1 MQLFNMGSETK
12 FRVFFNE
19 LESHNIEKSLGS
31 ESISIRNITLCE
43 HIEKIVPSLF
53 EEFSH
58 KRVMVLNICNE
69 RPYISAIVLVQD
81 IDAKFPTPK
90 EKKHLLK
97 VTKVSFTD
105 GNTFKDWLLDKDY
118 SYKVVY
124 VSRNN
129 KIKVAI
135 FNMKESDE
143 MTLAQYGAKIVNVY
157 DILRYMLSE
166 TMYKLEKCFQ

>member
-1 MQLFNMGSETK
+1 MQLFTMGSNTK
-12 FRVFFNE
+12 YRVFFNE
-19 LESHNIEKSLGS
+19 LESNNIVKSLGKKNV
-31 ESISIRNITLCE
+31 SIRNIDLCSY
-43 HIEKIVPSLF
+43 IETVLPILF
-53 EEFSH
+53 NECKN
-58 KRVMVLNICNE
+58 KRVMVLNICHD

-105 GNTFKDWLLDKDY
+105 GNAFKDWLLDKDY

-129 KIKVAI
+129 KVKVAI
-135 FNMKESDE
+135 FNMRESDE
-143 MTLAQYGAKIVNVY
+143 MKLAQYGAKIVTVY
-157 DILRYMLSE
+157 DVLRYMLSE

>member
-31 ESISIRNITLCE
+31 ENISIRNITLCE

-69 RPYISAIVLVQD
+69 RPYISAIVLVQY

>member
-19 LESHNIEKSLGS
+19 LETHNIEKSLGS
-31 ESISIRNITLCE
+31 ENISIRNITLCE

-58 KRVMVLNICNE
+58 KRVMVLNICHD

-105 GNTFKDWLLDKDY
+105 GNAFKDWLLDKDY

-129 KIKVAI
+129 KVKVAI
-135 FNMKESDE
+135 FNMRESDE
-143 MTLAQYGAKIVNVY
+143 MKLAQYGAKIVTVY
-157 DILRYMLSE
+157 DVLRYMLSE